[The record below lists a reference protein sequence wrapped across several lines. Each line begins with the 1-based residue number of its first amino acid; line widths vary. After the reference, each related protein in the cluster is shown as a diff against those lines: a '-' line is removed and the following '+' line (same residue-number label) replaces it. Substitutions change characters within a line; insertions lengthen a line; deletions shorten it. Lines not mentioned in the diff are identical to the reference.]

1 MMINNTVAAP
11 REQPISLEDYQQ
23 ALEAAQQE
31 VATLNDSYLRA
42 TAALE
47 NTRKHTTREVATQ
60 VNQRLQRLVLSM
72 LDVADSLER
81 AITYSTPD
89 TPLHQGVQ
97 ITQQQLLAALRGE
110 GVVPMQL
117 MIGSRF
123 EPASQEAVGT
133 RASVEAPSTIVD
145 VQRTGYM
152 RDGQVLR
159 PAQVILSDPGSL

>member
-1 MMINNTVAAP
+1 MSNGTTTLP
-11 REQPISLEDYQQ
+11 RAQPTSLAEYQQ

-31 VATLNDSYLRA
+31 VATLNDHYLRA
-42 TAALE
+42 AAALE

-60 VNQRLQRLVLSM
+60 VNQQVQRLVLSM

-81 AITYSTPD
+81 ALTYSTPD
-89 TPLHQGVQ
+89 TPLHQGMQ

-110 GVVPMQL
+110 GVVPMQI

-123 EPASQEAVGT
+123 APASQEAVGV
-133 RASVEAPSTIVD
+133 RMSVEEPSTIVD

-152 RDGQVLR
+152 RDGQALR
-159 PAQVILSDPGSL
+159 PAQVILSDPGSA

>member
-1 MMINNTVAAP
+1 MSNGTTTLPHA
-11 REQPISLEDYQQ
+11 QPTSLAEYQQ

-31 VATLNDSYLRA
+31 VATLNDKYLRA
-42 TAALE
+42 VAALD
-47 NTRKHTTREVATQ
+47 NSRKHATREVTTQ

-72 LDVADSLER
+72 LDVADSLDR
-81 AITYSTPD
+81 ALTYSTPD
-89 TPLHQGVQ
+89 TPLHQGMQ

-110 GVVPMQL
+110 GVVPMQI

-123 EPASQEAVGT
+123 DPMSQEAVGT
-133 RASVEAPSTIVD
+133 RGSVEAPSTIVD
-145 VQRTGYM
+145 VQRAGYT